1 MSSNTGV
8 RGPWTL
14 PAALATAAL
23 ASGALVVFG
32 PPPDGPVSFPLT
44 VPLLLAAA
52 VAARILPG
60 RIGAG
65 VGLAAVVLAVAA
77 AVTALAPQAEDG
89 LTAVAIG
96 IRVLQFA
103 ALAVAA
109 YAGIRQVVRPPRD
122 TDGPRRDWTRP
133 LQITALLCLSA
144 IGAELLAA
152 YSDNTGDPGGVA
164 FAVVFFA
171 ALYGAPALLARE
183 LVRRRGWAWPSLLL
197 LYAALGTA
205 QACLIDQSLFSA
217 DYQGY
222 EGWEEIR
229 EATLI
234 PPLGISAYNAFSF
247 IVGHIVYSFAAPVA
261 LAEAWAPQRA
271 REPWL
276 GRVGTVVAALAYAGA
291 AALIVSDP
299 ESRSGSPLQ
308 LTVAAGIVAAF
319 VVAAVLIGRRATAGP
334 AEAGRPPRPTR
345 RLPLWPVFAAALL
358 VAFAL
363 DLSPQSWGGVLLSLA
378 AISAFAVALLAA
390 AKTRDWT
397 IRHSAAAALAFLLA
411 RGLMAFTYF
420 PLLGDV
426 APLPKYTHNAVM
438 LLAVLAAGWFA
449 LRGKRAPR

>member
-1 MSSNTGV
+1 M
-8 RGPWTL
+8 L

-60 RIGAG
+60 RVGAG
-65 VGLAAVVLAVAA
+65 VGLAAVVLAVTAA
-77 AVTALAPQAEDG
+77 ISALAPQAAGD

-109 YAGIRQVVRPPRD
+109 YAGARLVAKPPPD
-122 TDGPRRDWTRP
+122 TDGPRRPWTRP
-133 LQITALLCLSA
+133 VQITALLCLSA

-152 YSDNTGDPGGVA
+152 YSDSTGDPGGIA
-164 FAVVFFA
+164 FGVVFFA

-183 LVRRRGWAWPSLLL
+183 LVRRRGWGWPSLLL

-229 EATLI
+229 QATLI
-234 PPLGISAYNAFSF
+234 PPLGISAYNAFTF
-247 IVGHIVYSFAAPVA
+247 IVGHIIYSFAAPVA

-276 GRVGTVVAALAYAGA
+276 GPIGTVAAVLAYAVA
-291 AALIVSDP
+291 AVLIVSDP
-299 ESRSGSPLQ
+299 ESHSGSPTQ
-308 LTVAAGIVAAF
+308 LTVSAA
-319 VVAAVLIGRRATAGP
+319 VVATFVIAAALIGRRTIPSAGRRTTAD
-334 AEAGRPPRPTR
+334 AGRPPRPAR

-363 DLSPQSWGGVLLSLA
+363 ELSPVSWGGVLLSLA
-378 AISAFAVALLAA
+378 AAGALAVALLAA
-390 AKTRDWT
+390 AKTRDWS
-397 IRHSAAAALAFLLA
+397 IRHSAAAAVAFLLA
-411 RGLMAFTYF
+411 RSLTAFTYF

-426 APLPKYTHNAVM
+426 APLPKYAHNTVM
-438 LLAVLAAGWFA
+438 LLVVVAAGWVAF
-449 LRGKRAPR
+449 RQRAVQRDGSPA